1 MAADLICSSFVYENA
16 QPALKFLRH
25 VKTRHETAEYR
36 WRCLSSRYNLGQ
48 SFVEWARRRAN
59 FREDLSALVLANR
72 AGTILTISVN
82 KAALAPFRPHPW
94 RAVKRRALCAL

>member
-48 SFVEWARRRAN
+48 SFVE
-59 FREDLSALVLANR
+59 
-72 AGTILTISVN
+72 
-82 KAALAPFRPHPW
+82 
-94 RAVKRRALCAL
+94 